1 MGTSNS
7 VLTPEEVKTV
17 KANIKK
23 FIDENKCEDGN
34 GEKYKRQIEEIYKA
48 NIKQLENDEE
58 FSESY
63 KELLECY
70 QRLKTSIP
78 RPSPLEE
85 IINIETYFKEFE
97 DMYRKAYREA
107 LPDDPKNI
115 FYGTMSL
122 LKNLQ
127 YFDYFDNI
135 DELDNIDK
143 LKVLKTLKYFMM
155 FILEKPDLINEA
167 KEKFIL
173 ETNIDR
179 INAKINSFKQG
190 FKKFKSTRKS
200 KKSNKK
206 IKKSQKSYR
215 KVKKS
220 VKSIKK
226 RNIKH

>member
-1 MGTSNS
+1 MGASNS
-7 VLTPEEVKTV
+7 VLTLEEVETV
-17 KANIKK
+17 KTNIKK

-34 GEKYKRQIEEIYKA
+34 DEKYERQIEIYKA

-63 KELLECY
+63 KKLLECY
-70 QRLKTSIP
+70 QRLRTSIP

-85 IINIETYFKEFE
+85 FNTIDDLYDDADKKTYFKSFE
-97 DMYRKAYREA
+97 DMYRKAVPTPEN
-107 LPDDPKNI
+107 K
-115 FYGTMSL
+115 FYGTML
-122 LKNLQ
+122 RLKTLQ
-127 YFDYFDNI
+127 NFDNI
-135 DELDNIDK
+135 DNRE
-143 LKVLKTLKYFMM
+143 VLKTLKYFMM
-155 FILEKPDLINEA
+155 FILKNNLINEA
-167 KEKFIL
+167 TKEKSIL
-173 ETNIDR
+173 EININR
-179 INAKINSFKQG
+179 INDKLKLFKQG
-190 FKKFKSTRKS
+190 FKKLKSTRKS